1 MTPRTRYFVFGA
13 LAILLVGLCT
23 GLVAY
28 YSGLP
33 MGAFG
38 RTDTPAELSYVPAD
52 AAVVAYCNVQDVM
65 RSQLRQQLQKNM
77 PDREEGQQEF
87 ERETGLNIERDID
100 RVVGFLVPTDTQDRH
115 RGMVL
120 ASGRFD
126 AVRLEGL
133 AREHGGEVTEY
144 KGKRLITRAADEQ
157 TGEGV
162 PKSMSVAFLAP
173 GLVAVG
179 DTDSVKL
186 GIDNAGGANITTN
199 TELMDLVR
207 DIDDSNAWAVGRFDA
222 LVKHANLPEGVTS
235 QIPAVKW
242 FSASGHVNGGLSG
255 LLRAEARDEQAGQN
269 LRDVIQGFL
278 ALARLQAGNRP
289 EIQAM
294 VSSLQVS
301 GSGRTVALSFSLP
314 SEAIE
319 ALGAAA
325 GAAKKSHEMHRE
337 RQHGADDR

>member
-1 MTPRTRYFVFGA
+1 MKGARWTKYHDAPAPLPRISITRSSGRPSA
-13 LAILLVGLCT
+13 RANAIASAATCIAPAQRIW
-23 GLVAY
+23 LVAFVAWPAP
-28 YSGLP
+28 LP
-33 MGAFG
+33 PISTTVLPSASSRGFA
-38 RTDTPAELSYVPAD
+38 RSKV
-52 AAVVAYCNVQDVM
+52 AASPPHMIA
-65 RSQLRQQLQKNM
+65 
-77 PDREEGQQEF
+77 
-87 ERETGLNIERDID
+87 
-100 RVVGFLVPTDTQDRH
+100 
-115 RGMVL
+115 
-120 ASGRFD
+120 
-126 AVRLEGL
+126 
-133 AREHGGEVTEY
+133 
-144 KGKRLITRAADEQ
+144 
-157 TGEGV
+157 
-162 PKSMSVAFLAP
+162 SVAFLAP

-179 DTDSVKL
+179 DTDSVKR
-186 GIDNAGGANITTN
+186 GIDNTGGANITTN

-207 DIDDSNAWAVGRFDA
+207 EIDDSNAWAVGRFDA

-269 LRDVIQGFL
+269 LRDVVQGFL
-278 ALARLQAGNRP
+278 ALARLQAGSRP

-314 SEAIE
+314 TEAIE

-337 RQHGADDR
+337 RQHEADDR

>member
-1 MTPRTRYFVFGA
+1 MTPRTRYFVFGSVA
-13 LAILLVGLCT
+13 VLLVGLCT

-65 RSQLRQQLQKNM
+65 HSQLRQQLQKKM

-100 RVVGFLVPTDTQDRH
+100 RVVGFLVPTGTRDSY

-144 KGKRLITRAADEQ
+144 KGKRLITRAADEE

-173 GLVAVG
+173 STPPLTGQSRKPPPAAATCRAAVRAVSAA
-179 DTDSVKL
+179 TVEQSM
-186 GIDNAGGANITTN
+186 TT
-199 TELMDLVR
+199 
-207 DIDDSNAWAVGRFDA
+207 A
-222 LVKHANLPEGVTS
+222 P
-235 QIPAVKW
+235 
-242 FSASGHVNGGLSG
+242 GLSAG
-255 LLRAEARDEQAGQN
+255 QTASTTASRSPSAETQVTTASQDDASSAGDPKARQPVSAAKAAAFEAVRFQMPARRLARCRLRAMCWPMAPRPMNPAFMAGSIVPAARGQ
-269 LRDVIQGFL
+269 LQKSTTSC
-278 ALARLQAGNRP
+278 LARAR
-289 EIQAM
+289 AS
-294 VSSLQVS
+294 VSSLSV
-301 GSGRTVALSFSLP
+301 RYTRLP
-314 SEAIE
+314 S
-319 ALGAAA
+319 GV
-325 GAAKKSHEMHRE
+325 SR
-337 RQHGADDR
+337 